1 MSVLPSD
8 FPGSFVGVVVLP
20 PVLPEFLDGVVV
32 PVPPLLFP
40 ASFGGDAVVDPP
52 LVLLGP
58 VVGTVGL
65 ELPPTLPELYVGKVV
80 SEPLLTAP
88 KLPVDVDAAELSFS
102 PPKAPGRTELP
113 GILAALQETL
123 EEFSG
128 KMPLRGAFKAEELLK
143 LSAVKAASDTE
154 HFAGTF
160 TIFCIVPAPLPQ
172 AVTLTMTVV
181 RISSEIF
188 IILFIILRLSF
199 IIIPCRNKSIIPC
212 FYSDTDN
219 CFHPVLLAGAYSYTA
234 IPGPLSRYHPSF
246 VNRRNGGIV

>member
-1 MSVLPSD
+1 MTGTLISVPPSD

-32 PVPPLLFP
+32 VVPVSPLLFP
-40 ASFGGDAVVDPP
+40 LFAGDVAVDPP
-52 LVLLGP
+52 LALLGP

-80 SEPLLTAP
+80 FEPLLTAP
-88 KLPVDVDAAELSFS
+88 KLPVDVDAVELSFS

-128 KMPLRGAFKAEELLK
+128 KMPLRGAFKPEVLSE

-154 HFAGTF
+154 LFAGTF
-160 TIFCIVPAPLPQ
+160 TILCIVPAPLPQ

-181 RISSEIF
+181 RISSDIF
-188 IILFIILRLSF
+188 ITLFIILRLSL
-199 IIIPCRNKSIIPC
+199 IIIHRQNKSIISC
-212 FYSDTDN
+212 FYSNADN
-219 CFHPVLLAGAYSYTA
+219 CFDFAVLAGARSDPAT
-234 IPGPLSRYHPSF
+234 PSPVSRYHSGF
-246 VNRRNGGIV
+246 IN